1 VVASPAPDATPDHW
15 YWRESP
21 VPPGEA
27 VVFDVDGV
35 LSDASSRQHFLEYP
49 RRDWEAFFQACGDD
63 EPIDEVARLLEVL
76 DAAYRVVLLTA
87 RPLRVQ
93 PQTVAWLDRYKLRW
107 DLLIM
112 RDAGDYS
119 ASRSFK
125 REAVDDLRDYGFDL
139 RLAFEDDRRNVDM
152 FHAAGIP
159 CVYIHSGYYD

>member
-1 VVASPAPDATPDHW
+1 
-15 YWRESP
+15 
-21 VPPGEA
+21 
-27 VVFDVDGV
+27 
-35 LSDASSRQHFLEYP
+35 
-49 RRDWEAFFQACGDD
+49 
-63 EPIDEVARLLEVL
+63 
-76 DAAYRVVLLTA
+76 
-87 RPLRVQ
+87 
-93 PQTVAWLDRYKLRW
+93 VAWLDRYKLRW

-125 REAVDDLRDYGFDL
+125 LEAVDDLRDYGFDL

>member
-125 REAVDDLRDYGFDL
+125 LEAVDDLRDYGFDL

>member
-21 VPPGEA
+21 VPPGEG